1 MFSLN
6 FIMRENIIKFPSSRH
21 ILIPRLMTFDIL
33 VKIQELKRIF
43 PNWSTF
49 LLILL
54 KDCCSIM
61 LNSYAWIAEY
71 ENQIRI
77 GYLRDV

>member
-6 FIMRENIIKFPSSRH
+6 FIMRENFIKFPSSRH

-54 KDCCSIM
+54 M
-61 LNSYAWIAEY
+61 LTAQLCLNLFAWIREY
-71 ENQIRI
+71 KNQIQKD
-77 GYLRDV
+77 YLRAI